1 MSNCKACFQP
11 TERKNLSEIK
21 QHSSQRRAT
30 WIGFIPQSCQIISKW
45 DWLQLVFLS
54 FMAFTWTLAE
64 EQVILRKTCSF
75 QKKEGKRESAKREV
89 QHSRRRS
96 QWSREEH
103 VLMWKSWSKTDVSL
117 LRQRE
122 GKPRALEGQPVKCN
136 CWSCD
141 SGLRFCSPMT
151 DSLDGWLYYHT
162 RMNLRREDRKL
173 VLKGVQPQVYTEDI
187 VFFPAIFLNI
197 CLLTWLNFEIDY
209 LLLS

>member
-122 GKPRALEGQPVKCN
+122 GEAECIGRPAGQMQLLKLWQWFKILQSNDWQFGRLVAPSHTCELTARRQEARPEG
-136 CWSCD
+136 
-141 SGLRFCSPMT
+141 SPAS
-151 DSLDGWLYYHT
+151 SLHWRYC
-162 RMNLRREDRKL
+162 
-173 VLKGVQPQVYTEDI
+173 
-187 VFFPAIFLNI
+187 FFPCNFLK
-197 CLLTWLNFEIDY
+197 Y
-209 LLLS
+209 LLAYLIEF